1 MKSFFRNDLGKIRF
15 EGYEWLIMRIGFALI
30 ALHTAYGLKGEIIGY
45 DRVLKEPKSLATWFN
60 IDFMG
65 NDVLVNQLQW
75 VFVVLMV
82 LYVLQVI
89 PSLAVL
95 GMLSIYSLA
104 GAFYASNGSK
114 PHHLQ
119 LVSYMMIGQVFAS
132 IVQICRQPSWK
143 SFLMPAGLPREAID
157 GFRKPSVYRDR
168 CVFYG
173 MQMLAAAYVI
183 TGLSKLVR
191 SEWTWIQN
199 VPNLVVQ
206 IEKTLKMDY
215 YNTLKDSDDRAARG
229 MIELVS
235 DHPYLGMIIF
245 GGALLTE
252 LFAFL
257 ALFNRA
263 LLLFF
268 GFAIIALHK
277 SIGAVMDLHFFSH
290 EVIALLFFINL
301 PFWTVAICKKFKKQ
315 PIKLA

>member
-1 MKSFFRNDLGKIRF
+1 
-15 EGYEWLIMRIGFALI
+15 
-30 ALHTAYGLKGEIIGY
+30 
-45 DRVLKEPKSLATWFN
+45 
-60 IDFMG
+60 MG